1 MYKAVLI
8 SAVQQNDSYIY
19 ISVCICIYI
28 HCHIIFHYGLSGN
41 MNMVP
46 KWG

>member
-41 MNMVP
+41 IEY
-46 KWG
+46 GS

>member
-19 ISVCICIYI
+19 ISLCVYVYI
-28 HCHIIFHYGLSGN
+28 FIVILFSIMAYQGI
-41 MNMVP
+41 
-46 KWG
+46 